1 MAAHPRAH
9 RVPAAL
15 CALFLAAPA
24 ARIASAQEAQHFGG
38 AYSQLDPRRQQLV
51 DDWVKRFTRTTGQT
65 LEAGP
70 FYDEILS
77 LSTKTTFDAVTHALM
92 TTPLTDAAGARIS
105 DALAL
110 VDHVDAVRG
119 EVRGAASDRQFRMY
133 VRLTPDA
140 RGTLDRSREFK
151 RGIDNSV
158 YHKGYPINYRAR
170 GGAPSLQISIALDG
184 RRADVDVDYR
194 SASFPVAVFNGHLSA
209 ANSDVRAG
217 NNADRH
223 AARWSGF
230 QNWWRSFFGV
240 RLERAPDE
248 QAPPSPLALPTTP
261 RAGEENIDVMVND
274 FLRAWLVE
282 GDVVAA
288 MGYVSQRAYACLAQ
302 DAADP
307 SEFDRGMAP
316 YQLMVNLKAAH
327 EVVGTRD
334 SLDGLTV
341 GVRLAAPALKV
352 VRQPQHAQFVVY
364 SVPDDVAATFD
375 CERRLSPAGARKPAR
390 AYGNYFGAMFT
401 IRGHQDHRV
410 ALLWARE
417 EGYWKIVSWLTGTDE
432 AAMPVPVVA
441 PTSRVVRIKADPSF
455 TEAART
461 FLESWLIRKDYDAAF
476 RVLSPAS
483 YACYDLERSPEAPA
497 ATSPEDAG
505 RRVRQAIERVGTWV
519 GTARTLDDVLVAPE
533 PLHPSIR
540 VMDHPYSR
548 TFSLMAVPN
557 ALGDAIECD
566 ARARGV
572 NVPEPL
578 PLEYGNAF
586 GMMLRF
592 RTGAGDAPVLRLL
605 WRKQESGWRITGY
618 GVEAP

>member
-1 MAAHPRAH
+1 
-9 RVPAAL
+9 
-15 CALFLAAPA
+15 
-24 ARIASAQEAQHFGG
+24 
-38 AYSQLDPRRQQLV
+38 
-51 DDWVKRFTRTTGQT
+51 
-65 LEAGP
+65 
-70 FYDEILS
+70 
-77 LSTKTTFDAVTHALM
+77 
-92 TTPLTDAAGARIS
+92 
-105 DALAL
+105 
-110 VDHVDAVRG
+110 
-119 EVRGAASDRQFRMY
+119 
-133 VRLTPDA
+133 
-140 RGTLDRSREFK
+140 
-151 RGIDNSV
+151 
-158 YHKGYPINYRAR
+158 
-170 GGAPSLQISIALDG
+170 
-184 RRADVDVDYR
+184 
-194 SASFPVAVFNGHLSA
+194 
-209 ANSDVRAG
+209 
-217 NNADRH
+217 
-223 AARWSGF
+223 
-230 QNWWRSFFGV
+230 
-240 RLERAPDE
+240 
-248 QAPPSPLALPTTP
+248 
-261 RAGEENIDVMVND
+261 
-274 FLRAWLVE
+274 
-282 GDVVAA
+282 
-288 MGYVSQRAYACLAQ
+288 
-302 DAADP
+302 
-307 SEFDRGMAP
+307 
-316 YQLMVNLKAAH
+316 
-327 EVVGTRD
+327 
-334 SLDGLTV
+334 
-341 GVRLAAPALKV
+341 LKV

-441 PTSRVVRIKADPSF
+441 ATSRVVRIKADPSF

-461 FLESWLIRKDYDAAF
+461 FLESWLIRKAAF

-557 ALGDAIECD
+557 ALGDPIECD

-592 RTGAGDAPVLRLL
+592 SDRGRRRLGVAIAVAQTGECVADHRLRRRGSLMKSMPRRDRGVRSAGGSHRRTRSSAGGRVKGHR
-605 WRKQESGWRITGY
+605 R
-618 GVEAP
+618 